1 MRWPSSLSAG
11 TVPPEKPAS
20 RRWIRWF
27 SGTTSTSSYSMPF
40 RSSILRATCEGCE
53 IDIQ

>member
-1 MRWPSSLSAG
+1 VSAG
-11 TVPPEKPAS
+11 TVPAETGEPQMDPLIQRDHVDELVLD
-20 RRWIRWF
+20 
-27 SGTTSTSSYSMPF
+27 PF